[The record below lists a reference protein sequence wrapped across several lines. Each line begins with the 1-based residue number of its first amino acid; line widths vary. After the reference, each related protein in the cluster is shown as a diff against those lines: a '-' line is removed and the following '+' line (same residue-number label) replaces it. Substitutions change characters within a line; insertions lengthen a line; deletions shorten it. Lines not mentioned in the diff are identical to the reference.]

1 MLRRHAI
8 SVHRFACGREH
19 LGCHRHR
26 GAAAECLERAEP
38 GESHLIDR
46 HQDDRSRRR
55 LVDVIEDIDRRD
67 NPHDRALAEGD
78 RAVTSAS
85 PTIAINEFDTYG
97 AWFLD
102 FTKAFWDHLKLSKS

>member
-1 MLRRHAI
+1 MTARLAPARD
-8 SVHRFACGREH
+8 RE
-19 LGCHRHR
+19 
-26 GAAAECLERAEP
+26 
-38 GESHLIDR
+38 
-46 HQDDRSRRR
+46 
-55 LVDVIEDIDRRD
+55 
-67 NPHDRALAEGD
+67 LAEGD